1 MRESAH
7 VFISYARSSEA
18 QARLV
23 GEALRSAGYS
33 VWRDDELPA
42 HRSYAEVIEERLNSA
57 KAVVVLWSAE
67 AAKSQWV
74 RAEADTARG
83 TGTLV
88 QATADGTLPPIP
100 FNQIQCADLKGWEGD
115 TAAPGWQKLEAS
127 VSALVAGTADE
138 SGPAAA
144 AVAPAQAV
152 RASICV
158 LPFVNMSGEAEQE
171 YFSDG
176 ISEDI
181 TTDLSKVSALE
192 VVARNTAFGF
202 KGQNPDVQE
211 VAKQLNVSHVLEGS
225 VRKAGSRVRINAQL
239 IDGATGKHLWAD
251 RFDRDLTDIFEIQD
265 EISKAIVDALKV
277 RLLPAE
283 KKAIE
288 NRGTSNVEAYDLYL
302 MARQQW
308 ISGTFGTVRRE
319 QSIVRLCREA
329 TQLDPDYA
337 QAWALMGLAQLE
349 LRFVHGHDEDVL
361 FAAERALEINPGLAE
376 AHCIK
381 ARYLEEEGR
390 TEEAEKQI
398 RTALKLDPESWEVN
412 REVARMLF
420 RHGHM
425 REAIPYFEKAA
436 SLNDTDWHNPLMLI
450 TCFEATGDN
459 ALMLKAAATARER
472 VQRAVAMDPTNGTA
486 LATGAHALA
495 TLGDMDRA
503 REWLRRALLLDP
515 DNLAMRYNTACTVLR
530 HLDDPAEALT
540 MLQPFFEKV
549 TSTTWIWHA
558 EADPDLDIIR
568 GDRRFKEMLAAAK
581 KRLGME
587 EAHRAAGAAHA
598 STTRSEPV
606 TRRAGVQPADFN
618 KS

>member
-1 MRESAH
+1 MADTRD
-7 VFISYARSSEA
+7 VFISYARPSEQEA
-18 QARLV
+18 HRIAELLR
-23 GEALRSAGYS
+23 GEGFS

-42 HRSYAEVIEERLNSA
+42 HRAYSDVIEERLKSA
-57 KAVVVLWSAE
+57 KAVVVLWTAE
-67 AAKSQWV
+67 SAKSHWV
-74 RAEADTARG
+74 RAEADTAREA
-83 TGTLV
+83 GTLV
-88 QATADGTLPPIP
+88 QATLDSALPPMP
-100 FNQIQCADLKGWEGD
+100 FNQIQCADLNGWSGD
-115 TAAPGWQKLEAS
+115 TSSAGWRKLEGS
-127 VSALVAGTADE
+127 VAALVGGPGEDAAG
-138 SGPAAA
+138 AAA
-144 AVAPAQAV
+144 SPRVQAV

-158 LPFVNMSGEAEQE
+158 LPFVNMSGEEEQE

-192 VVARNTAFGF
+192 VVARNTAFAF
-202 KGQNPDVQE
+202 KGQNPDVKE
-211 VAKQLNVSHVLEGS
+211 VAKQLSVSHVLEGS
-225 VRKAGSRVRINAQL
+225 VRKAGNRIRINAQL
-239 IDGATGKHLWAD
+239 IDGSTGKHLWAD

-277 RLLPAE
+277 KLLPAE

-288 NRGTSNVEAYDLYL
+288 QRGTSNVEAYDLYL

-319 QSIVRLCREA
+319 QSIARLCREA

-349 LRFVHGHDEDVL
+349 LRFVHGHDEDAL
-361 FAAERALEINPGLAE
+361 CAGERALAINPGLAE

-381 ARYLEEEGR
+381 ARYLEEDGR

-420 RHGHM
+420 RHGHV

-450 TCFEATGDN
+450 TCYEAVDDQAN
-459 ALMLKAAATARER
+459 FLKAAATARER
-472 VQRAVAMDPTNGTA
+472 VQRAITMDPTNGTA

-495 TLGDMDRA
+495 ALGDKDRA
-503 REWLRRALLLDP
+503 REWMRRALLLDP
-515 DNLAMRYNTACTVLR
+515 DNLVMRYNCACTILR
-530 HLDDPAEALT
+530 RFADKDDALNT
-540 MLQPFFEKV
+540 LSPFFETV

-558 EADPDLDIIR
+558 EADPDLEPIR
-568 GDRRFKEMLAAAK
+568 DHSRFKDMLASSRQ
-581 KRLGME
+581 RLGMT
-587 EAHRAAGAAHA
+587 EAAEV
-598 STTRSEPV
+598 S
-606 TRRAGVQPADFN
+606 VQPGPQQQ
-618 KS
+618 